1 MIPSFTGSAR
11 PRRQV
16 NLSGRNTNPFAV
28 HPTSSSIS
36 SSQSA
41 NNAVVQAQRE
51 RRQRQLERERPPAAV
66 KIQKVWRGYR
76 ERTTVRDQ
84 WRIQWDNNERADL
97 ELGSSHDEDMSI
109 ESNPAE
115 ATIRSAES
123 KSNERPPYRT
133 EEICFAQLK
142 LLVQFASAEK
152 RDDLFRV
159 LHFASRYH
167 PSLRPTVKSSAK
179 RWDTPLSLLA
189 RLLASIVT
197 KSYHPLLQE
206 FSDEFV
212 NLLRD
217 TAVAI
222 PTRISPSEYY
232 RAMATEV
239 RRTSILIHT
248 ERHCQLVQLAIQ
260 TLLSST
266 ELNLQKSLLVYKA
279 FAREVLTIPELSTH
293 LALGQV
299 SITYKTLTAAMVEN
313 LSSFREDHESLLWLL
328 AHFIYFGRKRK
339 DQQPDAEYVK
349 VISTMT
355 SVLATDIESRIA
367 SDRSFI
373 EDDENLNKER
383 DPPLPLFIEEQLSS
397 LVNQESISSLLV
409 HLQAMSTSL
418 DEETEASRQTSALAT
433 YVLTLLRVFPRRGD
447 EIRMWLFL
455 GGATSVSKDKLPAI
469 KFFYEASR
477 SSKVYD
483 AIKKDPQQA
492 ISLLRTDSSSS
503 SRNLKSTI
511 ESRNRHWRVILIFME
526 LYAFVLRMTDDEEFL
541 SGSASSRGQDQE
553 SWTRQSALGIE
564 QISDLTGFLKHL
576 AFAMYWHTSEILG
589 VKDVDHGDSIAAYF
603 STKNDQ
609 ALSNRQENSIRKTE
623 EPHLAGMPG
632 MTLAY
637 LKGMVTGLLRMIY
650 ERDSRRKFL
659 PKGHWLMTKY
669 FDMDEFISA
678 VVREEAEKQMIEE
691 SYEAASENPQMEDND
706 REAVNLVGT
715 SRTQRLRER
724 QRLDELQY
732 QRARQRY
739 LASVTPRLEIL
750 QNMPFFIP
758 FATRVHIFRQIIH
771 MDQKKRRGG
780 YDDPDDWRFSMMTH
794 NRDMSRH
801 RATVHRD
808 SIFDD
813 AFEQF
818 FALGEGLKE
827 PIQIKFVDSFGTEEE
842 GIDGGGVTKEFLTSV
857 TNETFNATNGL
868 EFFVENDQHLLYPNP
883 SAVDERRDFLTVA
896 GLKETDPEF
905 TSSMRDL
912 LRRYEF
918 LGRIIAKCLYEG
930 ILVDVHFA
938 PFFLLKWA
946 LTGGNNAA
954 TRESSYRANINDLR
968 DLDEGLYQ
976 GLLKLKNYP
985 GNVEDFSLT
994 FEIDDTISQRLASS
1008 RSGTRTITRELRP
1021 GGSSIPVT
1029 NENRLVY
1036 ISYVAR
1042 HRLQIQPHAQTSA
1055 FLRGLGTI
1063 VSPSWLSMFNQSEL
1077 QTLLSGSKS
1086 EISIADLRAN
1096 TQYGGVYVIGD
1107 DGKEHPTISLFWNVL
1122 MGLEDADRRKVLKFV
1137 TSTPRAPLL
1146 GFEMLNPRFSIR
1158 DAGNDQSRLPTTS
1171 TCVNLLKLPIY
1182 KTEAVLKERLLY
1194 SVNAGAGF
1202 NLS

>member
-28 HPTSSSIS
+28 HPTSPSTPST
-36 SSQSA
+36 QSA
-41 NNAVVQAQRE
+41 NNAVAQAQRE
-51 RRQRQLERERPPAAV
+51 RRQRQRERERPPAAI
-66 KIQKVWRGYR
+66 KIQKVWRGYKG
-76 ERTTVRDQ
+76 RTAVRDQ
-84 WRIQWDNNERADL
+84 WRTQWDDNEKTDL
-97 ELGSSHDEDMSI
+97 RLGSSHAQDMRI
-109 ESNPAE
+109 EPNPVE

-133 EEICFAQLK
+133 EETCLAQLK
-142 LLVQFASAEK
+142 LLVQFASSE
-152 RDDLFRV
+152 RPDDLLRV
-159 LHFASRYH
+159 LHFQSRYR
-167 PSLRPTVKSSAK
+167 PSLKPTGKSPAR

-189 RLLASIVT
+189 RLLASIVANQ
-197 KSYHPLLQE
+197 YHIIHRE
-206 FSDEFV
+206 FGSEFV
-212 NLLRD
+212 SLLRD
-217 TAVAI
+217 MAVAI
-222 PTRISPSEYY
+222 PARISPSEYY
-232 RAMATEV
+232 RAMAIEV
-239 RRTSILIHT
+239 RRTSILMQT
-248 ERHCQLVQLAIQ
+248 EGHRQLIQSATQ

-266 ELNLQKSLLVYKA
+266 ELSWQNSLLVYKA
-279 FAREVLTIPELSTH
+279 FVREILTIPELSTH
-293 LALGQV
+293 LELGNL
-299 SITYKTLTAAMVEN
+299 SITYKTLTVAMVED

-328 AHFIYFGRKRK
+328 AHFIYFGRQRG

-355 SVLATDIESRIA
+355 SVLAADIESRIA
-367 SDRSFI
+367 PDRNVI
-373 EDDENLNKER
+373 EDDDNLNKER
-383 DPPLPLFIEEQLSS
+383 VSPLPPFIEEQLSS
-397 LVNQESISSLLV
+397 LVNQESITSLLV

-418 DEETEASRQTSALAT
+418 DEESEASRQTSALAT

-455 GGATSVSKDKLPAI
+455 GGATSVSKDRLPAI

-483 AIKKDPQQA
+483 AIKKDPEEA
-492 ISLLRTDSSSS
+492 IGLLRADSGAS
-503 SRNLKSTI
+503 SRNPRLTI

-541 SGSASSRGQDQE
+541 SGSTSSAGQE
-553 SWTRQSALGIE
+553 SWTRQSALAIE
-564 QISDLTGFLKHL
+564 QISDLTVFLKHL

-589 VKDVDHGDSIAAYF
+589 VKDVDHKDSIAAYF
-603 STKNDQ
+603 STKNDPM
-609 ALSNRQENSIRKTE
+609 LNNRQESSIRKPE

-691 SYEAASENPQMEDND
+691 SYEAASEDPQMEDND
-706 REAVNLVGT
+706 REIVNLVGT
-715 SRTQRLRER
+715 SRTQRLRDR

-758 FATRVHIFRQIIH
+758 FATRVHIFRQIIY

-818 FALGEGLKE
+818 FPLGEGLKE

-857 TNETFNATNGL
+857 TNETFNVTSGL

-905 TSSMRDL
+905 TSTMRDL

-918 LGRIIAKCLYEG
+918 LGRIIGKCLYEG

-1008 RSGTRTITRELRP
+1008 QSGTRTITRELRP

-1107 DGKEHPTISLFWNVL
+1107 DGSEHPTVSLFWNVL